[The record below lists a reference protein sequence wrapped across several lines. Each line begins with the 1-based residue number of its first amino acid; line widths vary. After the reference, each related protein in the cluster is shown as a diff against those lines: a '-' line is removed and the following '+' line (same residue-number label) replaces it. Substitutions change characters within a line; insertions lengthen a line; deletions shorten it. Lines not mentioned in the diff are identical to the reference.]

1 MATNTILGLGVGL
14 FNAALGKN
22 YLSELANAESSGMS
36 LLQIADVLDGI
47 PQFTIDV
54 MGGKTAEQQVDQFL
68 SHYGIT
74 TGTAQ
79 TTAKAFVGNML
90 SSGKGLARLPLQLM
104 TTYWEA
110 VWQQIFSQRQHC

>member
-22 YLSELANAESSGMS
+22 YLSDLANAENGGMS

-68 SHYGIT
+68 SHYGLT
-74 TGTAQ
+74 STSGAAY
-79 TTAKAFVGNML
+79 TTAKTSWPGTPC
-90 SSGKGLARLPLQLM
+90 SR
-104 TTYWEA
+104 W
-110 VWQQIFSQRQHC
+110 